1 MALTVKFY
9 SVSKAVNS
17 TALPSGG
24 PLAEYECRML
34 DACSILRPVIL
45 LNVGPQA
52 NPTGANYAYIAE
64 YKRYYWVSD
73 WTVNRGQWAAT
84 LTVDPLASWKDE
96 IGNTFQYVLRSASAS
111 DPTVQDS
118 MYPATS
124 ASTWAGSFPAE
135 NPFAHELGSGD
146 YVLGIVGRSGTMG
159 AVSYYMMTP
168 EQFDAFGKKL
178 YGDTSIYGVAE
189 SEISAF
195 KTQFNPLQYI
205 VYCQWFPFKF
215 VTKGSSQQYIDF
227 GWWQLETP
235 CFRLGADP
243 IYFTKTEFAIPN
255 HPQLSRGSYLNKAP
269 FSRYDLFYGTFGK
282 VPLDASGF
290 PDTSDRTA
298 IANLQV
304 DAITGYGILRVT
316 TPDGGALAYAAG
328 KIGVDI
334 SLAQIAVDYKG
345 AAVQAIQTVGSA
357 IATGGTSLLTGGVTG
372 ISNAIDSLIPQMRT
386 SGSNGS
392 IADYYITPRILCQFM
407 SIAEEDNE
415 RLGRPLCARRK
426 INTLSGYLQTVD
438 TELPIPATSGE
449 IDMIKSY
456 MEGGMHFD

>member
-17 TALPSGG
+17 TALPTGE
-24 PLAEYECRML
+24 PMAEYECRML

-64 YKRYYWVSD
+64 YNRYYWVSD
-73 WTVNRGQWAAT
+73 WTVNRGQWVAT
-84 LTVDPLASWKDE
+84 LTIDPLASWKEE
-96 IGNTFQYVLRSASAS
+96 IGNTYQYVLRSSSAS
-111 DPTVQDS
+111 SPTVQDS

-124 ASTWAGSFPAE
+124 ASTWGSAVATE
-135 NPFAHELGSGD
+135 NPFAHELGSGE

-159 AVSYYMMTP
+159 AVSYYIMTP
-168 EQFDAFGKKL
+168 AQFDAFGKKL
-178 YGDTSIYGVAE
+178 YGDTSIYDVTE

-205 VYCQWFPFKF
+205 VYCQWFPF
-215 VTKGSSQQYIDF
+215 TISKGSAQQYIDF
-227 GWWQLETP
+227 GWWQLETSCYKLP
-235 CFRLGADP
+235 ANPLY
-243 IYFTKTEFAIPN
+243 IVNTVFALPN
-255 HPQLSRGSYLNKAP
+255 HPQLSRGTYLNKSP
-269 FSRYDLFYGTFGK
+269 FSRYDLIYGTFGK
-282 VPLDASGF
+282 VPLDASGL
-290 PDTSDRTA
+290 PDTTDRTVN
-298 IANLQV
+298 ANMQV
-304 DAITGYGILRVT
+304 DLITGYAILTVT
-316 TPDGGALAYAAG
+316 SPGGGSLAYASG
-328 KIGVDI
+328 KISVDI

-345 AAVQAIQTVGSA
+345 AAVQAIQTVGAA
-357 IATGGTSLLTGGVTG
+357 IASSGASLLTGGASG

-392 IADYYITPRILCQFM
+392 LADYFIIPRIICQFIT
-407 SIAEEDNE
+407 IAAEDNE

-438 TELPIPATSGE
+438 TELQIPATSGE

>member
-17 TALPSGG
+17 TALPTGE
-24 PLAEYECRML
+24 PMAEYECRML

-64 YKRYYWVSD
+64 YNRYYWVSD

-84 LTVDPLASWKDE
+84 LSIDPLASWKEE
-96 IGNTFQYVLRSASAS
+96 IGNTYQYVLRSSS
-111 DPTVQDS
+111 ESNPTVQDS

-124 ASTWAGSFPAE
+124 ASTWNSAVPSA
-135 NPFAHELGSGD
+135 NPFAHELGKGE
-146 YVLGIVGRSGTMG
+146 YVIGIVGKSGSMG
-159 AVSYYMMTP
+159 AVSYYIMTP
-168 EQFDAFGKKL
+168 AEFDSFGKKL
-178 YGDTSIYGVAE
+178 YGETGIYDIAE
-189 SEISAF
+189 EEIAAF

-205 VYCQWFPFKF
+205 VYCQWFPFVLPAGAAKS
-215 VTKGSSQQYIDF
+215 TIDF
-227 GWWQLETP
+227 GWWQLNASCRALP
-235 CFRLGADP
+235 ANP
-243 IYFTKTEFAIPN
+243 IYIINTEFALPN
-255 HPQLSRGSYLNKAP
+255 HPQLSRGTYLNKSP
-269 FSRYDLFYGTFGK
+269 FSRYDLIYGTFGK
-282 VPLDASGF
+282 VPLDASAL
-290 PDTSDRTA
+290 PDASNRTVNANMQVDLVTGYA
-298 IANLQV
+298 ILQV
-304 DAITGYGILRVT
+304 TS
-316 TPDGGALAYAAG
+316 PGGGTLAYASG

-345 AAVQAIQTVGSA
+345 AAVQAIQTVGAA
-357 IATGGTSLLTGGVTG
+357 IASGGASLLTGGLSG
-372 ISNAIDSLIPQMRT
+372 ISNAIDSLVPQMRT

-392 IADYYITPRILCQFM
+392 IADYYIMPRIICQFIT
-407 SIAEEDNE
+407 IAAEDNE

-426 INTLSGYLQTVD
+426 INTLSGFLQTVD
-438 TELPIPATSGE
+438 TELQIPATSGE

>member
-17 TALPSGG
+17 TALPTGE
-24 PLAEYECRML
+24 PMAEYECRML

-73 WTVNRGQWAAT
+73 WTVNRGQWVAT
-84 LTVDPLASWKDE
+84 LSIDPLASWKEE
-96 IGNTFQYVLRSASAS
+96 IGNTFQYVLRSSS
-111 DPTVQDS
+111 ESNPTVQDS

-124 ASTWAGSFPAE
+124 ASTWKGAVPSE
-135 NPFAHELGSGD
+135 NPFAHELGKGE
-146 YVLGIVGRSGTMG
+146 YVIGIVGKSGSMG
-159 AVSYYMMTP
+159 AVSYYIMTP
-168 EQFDAFGKKL
+168 DQFDAFGKKL
-178 YGDTSIYGVAE
+178 YGETGIYDIATE
-189 SEISAF
+189 EIAAF

-205 VYCQWFPFKF
+205 VYCQWFPFVLPGGIAKS
-215 VTKGSSQQYIDF
+215 TIDF
-227 GWWQLETP
+227 GWWQLEASCRAIP
-235 CFRLGADP
+235 ANP
-243 IYFTKTEFAIPN
+243 IYTIDTEFALPN
-255 HPQLSRGSYLNKAP
+255 HPQLSRGTYLNKSP
-269 FSRYDLFYGTFGK
+269 YSRYSLIYGTFGK
-282 VPLDASGF
+282 VPLDASGL
-290 PDTSDRTA
+290 PDTSDRTV
-298 IANLQV
+298 IAKMDV
-304 DAITGYGILRVT
+304 DLITGYAILTVT
-316 TPDGGALAYAAG
+316 SPGGGTLAYASG

-345 AAVQAIQTVGSA
+345 AAVQAVQTVGAA
-357 IATGGTSLLTGGVTG
+357 IASGGASLLTGGLSG
-372 ISNAIDSLIPQMRT
+372 ISNAIDSLVPQMRT

-392 IADYYITPRILCQFM
+392 IADYYIIPRIICQFIN
-407 SIAEEDNE
+407 IAAEDNE

-426 INTLSGYLQTVD
+426 INTLSGFLQTVD
-438 TELPIPATSGE
+438 TELEIPATSGE